1 MTRPASTPRGV
12 AALLASAALAGCALA
27 PVGDPASPELL
38 GTWLV
43 EDLDQRGVP
52 DRARLTVVFDGSGR
66 VGGRAGCNDY
76 AGTISVDRERVSIGP
91 LATGRKLCTPALM
104 DIEARM
110 LRSLQGA
117 DTLGWGPGNAALL
130 TGPEGRSL
138 TLRRDGSAASAG
150 AAHTGFGPAAAT
162 YRCGDE
168 VFTLALGADE
178 ARLTLPDG
186 SRAKLPRRGG
196 DNGTVR
202 VFSNGAL
209 NLFQDAATPGG
220 LRLARGRMAPQDCV
234 RLPGR

>member
-1 MTRPASTPRGV
+1 MTRRLSTPRGV
-12 AALLASAALAGCALA
+12 AALLASAALVGCALA
-27 PVGDPASPELL
+27 PAGETARPDLL

-66 VGGRAGCNDY
+66 MGGRAGCNDY
-76 AGTISVDRERVSIGP
+76 TGTISVDRKRINIGP

-104 DIEARM
+104 AVEARM

-117 DTLGWGPGNAALL
+117 DTLGWGPGDAALL

-138 TLRRDGSAASAG
+138 TLRREGLTASAG
-150 AAHTGFGPAAAT
+150 AADTDFGPAAAT
-162 YRCGDE
+162 YRCGNE

-186 SRAKLPRRGG
+186 SRATLPRRGG

-209 NLFQDAATPGG
+209 NLFQDAAPPGG

-234 RLPGR
+234 RLPSR